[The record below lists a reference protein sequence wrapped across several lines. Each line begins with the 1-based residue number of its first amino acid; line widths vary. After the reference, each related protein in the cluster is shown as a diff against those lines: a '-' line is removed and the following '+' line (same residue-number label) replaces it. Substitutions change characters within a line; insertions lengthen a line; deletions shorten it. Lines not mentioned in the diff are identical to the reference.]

1 MNSEKKK
8 RFFRLKDARHL
19 TLGHGTYY
27 QDGGNVQV
35 YMKSHQG
42 AAWQLSTLADVL
54 MLEGVESFEWIQEI
68 SEVERG
74 NLLWNRVDG
83 AYNPSEFRD

>member
-1 MNSEKKK
+1 MNEKKK
-8 RFFRLKDARHL
+8 RYFILKNAQRIPI
-19 TLGHGTYY
+19 GHGTYY

-42 AAWQLSTLADVL
+42 AAWQFSTLADVL
-54 MLEGVESFEWIQEI
+54 MLDGVQSFEWIQEI

-83 AYNPSEFRD
+83 VYNPSEFRD